1 MLTTLIAFLVILIV
15 TVYLTTQINVR
26 AFTEQQAN
34 AARRIAEQNA
44 QLAALESKLAQTA
57 TAAEEKVKDEINAL
71 KSKAEEQKKK
81 YQELEKKNRKLV
93 SILEEMR
100 TTASSREYTGNTM
113 AKMIVRKI
121 DGILP
126 SGEQK
131 EKNRLAETQ
140 GMFSRIK
147 NRL

>member
-44 QLAALESKLAQTA
+44 QLTALESKLAQTA

-81 YQELEKKNRKLV
+81 YQELERKNRKLV